1 MKTGVVD
8 QMTTAIRTIATP
20 RRDCMGEGGE
30 EGAWD
35 EVPGSKDAGICFP
48 FSTRSVP
55 LPRVKCGGIQCMREI
70 TSVGVMSIVLQE
82 DVLLWY
88 ASISIAVA
96 RLVHNSQIRSVNVP
110 FEED

>member
-30 EGAWD
+30 EGPWD

-55 LPRVKCGGIQCMREI
+55 LPRVKSVGIQCMTEH
-70 TSVGVMSIVLQE
+70 TSVDELGIDLPQ
-82 DVLLWY
+82 DLLLSY
-88 ASISIAVA
+88 AIISLAVP
-96 RLVHNSQIRSVNVP
+96 RLVPH
-110 FEED
+110 